1 MSIIEE
7 TDEMITAVENW
18 LQSKDYSFIE
28 CNHVPSRLFGKNP
41 KFNALLRAFFRLS
54 PYNFRDMTRLESGLY
69 PLTPQCLVAMLKA
82 FAISYNREVIAKLYQ
97 RMLTLRSPKSR
108 NFALKQGIRIAINLY
123 ENSEEDP
130 TPLNT
135 VWFGQFLLDEQ
146 SGVIPEQEKRGL
158 LLSMAAYLTE
168 ELGYADHK
176 EQGVYFYYGPTLNKE
191 VYNAS
196 AIVSAFLIRLGIKY
210 KISEY
215 IELGQRGI
223 RYICGKQNKDG
234 SWFYAGKP
242 ERPTV
247 DCFHQSYI
255 LQAVCSV
262 KDYLPFNAAEVIAKG
277 TAFYKTLFIEERGYL
292 RPMRY
297 DKRYTPHNTWLFVK
311 VDGRDI
317 AEALVFFTLYKPEK
331 VMVTRLLRYA
341 YDKFFD
347 KKNGYMIPERFVYG
361 KNRIPYIEFQ
371 AWFLYAFQIVK
382 HYGQN
387 KGDIGLS

>member
-7 TDEMITAVENW
+7 TDEMIAAVENW
-18 LQSKDYSFIE
+18 LQSQDYSFIE
-28 CNHVPSRLFGKNP
+28 CNYVPSRLFGKNP

-54 PYNFRDMTRLESGLY
+54 PYNFRNMTRPESGLY

-82 FAISYNREVIAKLYQ
+82 FAISKNREVITKLYQ
-97 RMLTLRSPKSR
+97 RTLALRSPKSR

-146 SGVIPEQEKRGL
+146 SRVIPEQEKKEL
-158 LLSMAAYLTE
+158 LLSIAAYLTE

-176 EQGVYFYYGPTLNKE
+176 EQGVYFYYGPTLKKE

-196 AIVSAFLIRLGIKY
+196 AIISAFLIRLGIKY
-210 KISEY
+210 SISEY

-247 DCFHQSYI
+247 DSFHQSYI
-255 LQAVCSV
+255 LQTVCSV
-262 KDYLPFNAAEVIAKG
+262 KDYLPFNIAEVIAKG
-277 TAFYKTLFIEERGYL
+277 TEFYKTLFIEERGYL

-297 DKRYTPHNTWLFVK
+297 DKRYIPHNTWLFVK
-311 VDGRDI
+311 VDGRDV
-317 AEALVFFTLYKPEK
+317 AEALVFFTKYAPDKE
-331 VMVTRLLRYA
+331 MVQKLLRYT
-341 YDKFFD
+341 YDKFYT
-347 KKNGYMIPERFVYG
+347 KKKGYMVPEIFVYG

-382 HYGQN
+382 QYYN
-387 KGDIGLS
+387 E